1 MRDVASLHAED
12 YNPDRMGSEA
22 NNNVNY
28 SDQLATSTESPK
40 EQATTTE
47 GEPLAPPA
55 ENLLPAG
62 EVLVW
67 KDRIKAALREA
78 AETILLAAIIW
89 LLVNFTTARYVV
101 EGQSMEPNL
110 HTGQYLIVN
119 RLAYM
124 QIGGFKFGSVHRG
137 DIVVFDYPGNPSDD
151 YVKRVIGLP
160 GETVTIDQNGQVYI
174 DGELL
179 EEPYLG
185 DEGGTPY
192 RHRSGTWTVPE
203 GSYFVLGDNRG
214 SSSDSR
220 SWGMLEQKY
229 IVGKAW
235 LSYWPPKY
243 WGIIPHYSYNTP

>member
-1 MRDVASLHAED
+1 MASLHKGD
-12 YNPDRMGSEA
+12 YNPGRIGSEA
-22 NNNVNY
+22 SSNVNY
-28 SDQLATSTESPK
+28 SEQLATSPESSK
-40 EQATTTE
+40 EQTTIRAE

-55 ENLLPAG
+55 ETLPPDGRALDWG
-62 EVLVW
+62 
-67 KDRIKAALREA
+67 DRIRAALREA
-78 AETILLAAIIW
+78 AETVLLAAIIW
-89 LLVNFTTARYVV
+89 LLVNFATARYVV
-101 EGQSMEPNL
+101 EGQSMEPSL

-124 QIGGFKFGSVHRG
+124 QVGGFKFGSVHRG

-160 GETVTIDQNGQVYI
+160 GETVTIDQSGQVYI
-174 DGELL
+174 NGEPL

-185 DEGGTPY
+185 NGAGTPY

-203 GSYFVLGDNRG
+203 GSYFVLGDNRD

-235 LSYWPPKY
+235 LSYWPPQY
-243 WGIIPHYSYNTP
+243 WGVIPHFSYNTP